1 MSDSVNHHRT
11 FEILTA
17 EPVPSRRKPRH
28 RSDEE
33 KARLVTEAFSP
44 GGNVSAVARS
54 EGLDPSQLYAWRRK
68 ALSSGMVAPLPEG
81 ASKPATF
88 TRFEA
93 VGSDTVEIVI
103 GDTVV
108 RVGGDVDPDRL
119 ARIKSGRCARHDR
132 FRGCRLR
139 VVPACRLP

>member
-1 MSDSVNHHRT
+1 MNHAENPVSDSMSHHRT

-33 KARLVTEAFSP
+33 KARLVAEAFSP

-68 ALSSGMVAPLPEG
+68 ALSSGMVAPLTEG
-81 ASKPATF
+81 ASEQAG
-88 TRFEA
+88 EVHA
-93 VGSDTVEIVI
+93 
-103 GDTVV
+103 
-108 RVGGDVDPDRL
+108 L
-119 ARIKSGRCARHDR
+119 
-132 FRGCRLR
+132 
-139 VVPACRLP
+139 

>member
-1 MSDSVNHHRT
+1 MSDSMSHHRT

-33 KARLVTEAFSP
+33 KARLVAEAFSP

-68 ALSSGMVAPLPEG
+68 ALSSGMVAPLTEG
-81 ASKPATF
+81 ASKPAKF
-88 TRFEA
+88 TGFEA
-93 VGSDTVEIVI
+93 MGSDMVEIVI
-103 GDTVV
+103 GDAVV
-108 RVGGDVDPDRL
+108 RAGGDVDPDRL
-119 ARIKSGRCARHDR
+119 ARIIRAVRKA
-132 FRGCRLR
+132 
-139 VVPACRLP
+139 

>member
-1 MSDSVNHHRT
+1 MSHHRT

-33 KARLVTEAFSP
+33 KAQLVAEAFSP

-54 EGLDPSQLYAWRRK
+54 EGLDPSQLYTWRRK
-68 ALSSGMVAPLPEG
+68 ALSSSMVAPLTER
-81 ASKPATF
+81 ASKPVKF

-103 GDTVV
+103 GDAVV
-108 RVGGDVDPDRL
+108 RAGSDVDPDHL
-119 ARIKSGRCARHDR
+119 AKI
-132 FRGCRLR
+132 LR
-139 VVPACRLP
+139 AVRKA